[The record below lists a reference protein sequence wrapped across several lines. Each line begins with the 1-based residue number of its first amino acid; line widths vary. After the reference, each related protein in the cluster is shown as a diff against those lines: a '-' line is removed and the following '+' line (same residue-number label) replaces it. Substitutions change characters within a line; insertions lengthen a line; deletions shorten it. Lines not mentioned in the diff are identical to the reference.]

1 MLFTNLSRLLLGS
14 SVTLL
19 SLAALVGKTQPAKAI
34 DITFDYTYDTNNFF
48 TGANASRQNLLN
60 DAASYFEGFTDQL
73 SPVAERTYDILTN
86 PSDVDQQDVSVT
98 TAVAQ
103 NEIKIYV
110 GSDLDLSSIG
120 LGGLITFGSTAR
132 GQTGAPASDVEPVIG
147 FISFKDYGGENGANN
162 DSQWHFGTTTVGLT
176 GTTKNDF
183 LSTAIHEIAHVMGF
197 GTSDSWDNLVSGSN
211 QFLGAKSNQI
221 YGGNVPLSADLGH
234 WQDGLESQVKG
245 LTDPQETAMDP
256 TLTVGERKFLTDLD
270 YAGLQDIGWEVNSSA
285 YSSSVPFEFSPSWG
299 ILIVAG
305 MFGTKKVWNA
315 RKVKQSAVE

>member
-34 DITFDYTYDTNNFF
+34 DITFDYTYDTNDFF
-48 TGANASRQNLLN
+48 TGANAGRQNLLTQ
-60 DAASYFEGFTDQL
+60 AASYFEGFTDQL
-73 SPVAERTYDILTN
+73 SPVAEDTYDILTN
-86 PSDVDQQDVSVT
+86 PSNVSQDVSVT

-110 GSDLDLSSIG
+110 GSDINLSSIG
-120 LGGLITFGSTAR
+120 LGGPIMFTSSVR

-147 FISFKDYGGENGANN
+147 FISFKDYNEDITDGETN
-162 DSQWHFGTTTVGLT
+162 DTEWHFGTTTVGLS
-176 GTTKNDF
+176 GKNDF
-183 LSTAIHEIAHVMGF
+183 LSTAIHEIGHVMGF

-211 QFLGAKSNQI
+211 QFLGAKSNEI
-221 YGGNVPLSADLGH
+221 YGGNVPLTPDSGH
-234 WQDGLESQVKG
+234 WQEGIESQVKG
-245 LTDPQETAMDP
+245 LTDPQEAAMDP

-299 ILIVAG
+299 ILVVAG